1 MQISDLET
9 SLVYKVSSR
18 AASGRQRNH
27 VSKSATTLTTK
38 TKKTTK
44 TKQTNKT
51 KQKTKMKNKQ
61 KTKQTIKSEVNRRW

>member
-27 VSKSATTLTTK
+27 VSKSATILTTK
-38 TKKTTK
+38 TKKNNKNK
-44 TKQTNKT
+44 TKQTNKQN
-51 KQKTKMKNKQ
+51 KKTKMKNKQ
-61 KTKQTIKSEVNRRW
+61 KNKTNNQIRS